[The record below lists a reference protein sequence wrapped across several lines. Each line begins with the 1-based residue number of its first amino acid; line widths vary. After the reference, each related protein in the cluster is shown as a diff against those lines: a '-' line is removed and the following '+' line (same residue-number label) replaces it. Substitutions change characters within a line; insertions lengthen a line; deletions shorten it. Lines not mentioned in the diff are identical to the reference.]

1 MLSYSYKILVIDDE
15 IDIKSNYAV
24 YKQYIKKEEIDT
36 EFTFVSSTKEL
47 DKVQKD
53 TFDILMVDY
62 NLQNSFFSETKPNI
76 AGTDFI
82 KSFREENRISKI
94 IFYSSEFEYSNSEKK
109 YHLNL
114 KDKEIFDLI
123 NLYKIDSI
131 VSKNNFD
138 MVVHSIIDN
147 IRDLDPIAK
156 LLINTRDKYD
166 QRDSQLYYT
175 TSDGEEMNIEQ
186 LLQEYQADSK
196 RGKEFK
202 EQLLSTIVTLLLEY
216 RY

>member
-1 MLSYSYKILVIDDE
+1 MSYSYKILVIDDE

-202 EQLLSTIVTLLLEY
+202 EQLL
-216 RY
+216 

>member
-1 MLSYSYKILVIDDE
+1 MSYSYKILVIDDE

-62 NLQNSFFSETKPNI
+62 NLQNSFFSEIKPNI

>member
-1 MLSYSYKILVIDDE
+1 
-15 IDIKSNYAV
+15 
-24 YKQYIKKEEIDT
+24 
-36 EFTFVSSTKEL
+36 
-47 DKVQKD
+47 
-53 TFDILMVDY
+53 
-62 NLQNSFFSETKPNI
+62 
-76 AGTDFI
+76 
-82 KSFREENRISKI
+82 
-94 IFYSSEFEYSNSEKK
+94 
-109 YHLNL
+109 
-114 KDKEIFDLI
+114 
-123 NLYKIDSI
+123 
-131 VSKNNFD
+131 
-138 MVVHSIIDN
+138 DN

>member
-1 MLSYSYKILVIDDE
+1 
-15 IDIKSNYAV
+15 
-24 YKQYIKKEEIDT
+24 
-36 EFTFVSSTKEL
+36 
-47 DKVQKD
+47 
-53 TFDILMVDY
+53 
-62 NLQNSFFSETKPNI
+62 
-76 AGTDFI
+76 
-82 KSFREENRISKI
+82 
-94 IFYSSEFEYSNSEKK
+94 
-109 YHLNL
+109 
-114 KDKEIFDLI
+114 
-123 NLYKIDSI
+123 
-131 VSKNNFD
+131 

>member
-1 MLSYSYKILVIDDE
+1 
-15 IDIKSNYAV
+15 
-24 YKQYIKKEEIDT
+24 
-36 EFTFVSSTKEL
+36 
-47 DKVQKD
+47 
-53 TFDILMVDY
+53 
-62 NLQNSFFSETKPNI
+62 
-76 AGTDFI
+76 
-82 KSFREENRISKI
+82 
-94 IFYSSEFEYSNSEKK
+94 
-109 YHLNL
+109 
-114 KDKEIFDLI
+114 
-123 NLYKIDSI
+123 
-131 VSKNNFD
+131 NNFD

>member
-1 MLSYSYKILVIDDE
+1 
-15 IDIKSNYAV
+15 
-24 YKQYIKKEEIDT
+24 
-36 EFTFVSSTKEL
+36 
-47 DKVQKD
+47 
-53 TFDILMVDY
+53 
-62 NLQNSFFSETKPNI
+62 
-76 AGTDFI
+76 
-82 KSFREENRISKI
+82 
-94 IFYSSEFEYSNSEKK
+94 
-109 YHLNL
+109 
-114 KDKEIFDLI
+114 
-123 NLYKIDSI
+123 
-131 VSKNNFD
+131 
-138 MVVHSIIDN
+138 IDN

>member
-1 MLSYSYKILVIDDE
+1 
-15 IDIKSNYAV
+15 
-24 YKQYIKKEEIDT
+24 
-36 EFTFVSSTKEL
+36 
-47 DKVQKD
+47 
-53 TFDILMVDY
+53 
-62 NLQNSFFSETKPNI
+62 
-76 AGTDFI
+76 
-82 KSFREENRISKI
+82 
-94 IFYSSEFEYSNSEKK
+94 
-109 YHLNL
+109 
-114 KDKEIFDLI
+114 
-123 NLYKIDSI
+123 
-131 VSKNNFD
+131 
-138 MVVHSIIDN
+138 
-147 IRDLDPIAK
+147 DPIAK

>member
-1 MLSYSYKILVIDDE
+1 ILVIDDE

>member
-1 MLSYSYKILVIDDE
+1 M
-15 IDIKSNYAV
+15 
-24 YKQYIKKEEIDT
+24 
-36 EFTFVSSTKEL
+36 
-47 DKVQKD
+47 
-53 TFDILMVDY
+53 
-62 NLQNSFFSETKPNI
+62 
-76 AGTDFI
+76 
-82 KSFREENRISKI
+82 
-94 IFYSSEFEYSNSEKK
+94 
-109 YHLNL
+109 
-114 KDKEIFDLI
+114 
-123 NLYKIDSI
+123 
-131 VSKNNFD
+131 
-138 MVVHSIIDN
+138 VHSIIDN

>member
-1 MLSYSYKILVIDDE
+1 MSYSYKILVIDDE

-62 NLQNSFFSETKPNI
+62 NLKNSFFSEIKPNI

-94 IFYSSEFEYSNSEKK
+94 IFYSSEFEYSNSEKR

-114 KDKEIFDLI
+114 KDKDIFDLI

>member
-1 MLSYSYKILVIDDE
+1 MSYSYKILVIDDE
-15 IDIKSNYAV
+15 IDIQSNYAV

>member
-1 MLSYSYKILVIDDE
+1 
-15 IDIKSNYAV
+15 
-24 YKQYIKKEEIDT
+24 
-36 EFTFVSSTKEL
+36 
-47 DKVQKD
+47 
-53 TFDILMVDY
+53 
-62 NLQNSFFSETKPNI
+62 
-76 AGTDFI
+76 
-82 KSFREENRISKI
+82 
-94 IFYSSEFEYSNSEKK
+94 
-109 YHLNL
+109 
-114 KDKEIFDLI
+114 
-123 NLYKIDSI
+123 YKIDSI

>member
-1 MLSYSYKILVIDDE
+1 
-15 IDIKSNYAV
+15 
-24 YKQYIKKEEIDT
+24 
-36 EFTFVSSTKEL
+36 
-47 DKVQKD
+47 
-53 TFDILMVDY
+53 
-62 NLQNSFFSETKPNI
+62 
-76 AGTDFI
+76 
-82 KSFREENRISKI
+82 
-94 IFYSSEFEYSNSEKK
+94 
-109 YHLNL
+109 
-114 KDKEIFDLI
+114 EIFDLI

>member
-1 MLSYSYKILVIDDE
+1 
-15 IDIKSNYAV
+15 
-24 YKQYIKKEEIDT
+24 
-36 EFTFVSSTKEL
+36 
-47 DKVQKD
+47 
-53 TFDILMVDY
+53 
-62 NLQNSFFSETKPNI
+62 
-76 AGTDFI
+76 
-82 KSFREENRISKI
+82 
-94 IFYSSEFEYSNSEKK
+94 
-109 YHLNL
+109 
-114 KDKEIFDLI
+114 
-123 NLYKIDSI
+123 

>member
-1 MLSYSYKILVIDDE
+1 
-15 IDIKSNYAV
+15 YAV

>member
-62 NLQNSFFSETKPNI
+62 NLQNSFFSEIKPNI

>member
-1 MLSYSYKILVIDDE
+1 
-15 IDIKSNYAV
+15 
-24 YKQYIKKEEIDT
+24 
-36 EFTFVSSTKEL
+36 
-47 DKVQKD
+47 
-53 TFDILMVDY
+53 
-62 NLQNSFFSETKPNI
+62 
-76 AGTDFI
+76 
-82 KSFREENRISKI
+82 
-94 IFYSSEFEYSNSEKK
+94 
-109 YHLNL
+109 
-114 KDKEIFDLI
+114 
-123 NLYKIDSI
+123 
-131 VSKNNFD
+131 
-138 MVVHSIIDN
+138 VHSIIDN

>member
-1 MLSYSYKILVIDDE
+1 MSYSYKILVIDDE
-15 IDIKSNYAV
+15 IDIRTNYAV

-62 NLQNSFFSETKPNI
+62 NLQNSFFSEIKPNI

-94 IFYSSEFEYSNSEKK
+94 IFYSSEFEYSDSEKS

-114 KDKEIFDLI
+114 KDKDIFDLI
-123 NLYKIDSI
+123 NSYKIDSI

-138 MVVHSIIDN
+138 MVVNSIIDN

>member
-15 IDIKSNYAV
+15 IDIQSNYAV

>member
-1 MLSYSYKILVIDDE
+1 
-15 IDIKSNYAV
+15 
-24 YKQYIKKEEIDT
+24 DT

>member
-1 MLSYSYKILVIDDE
+1 MSYSYKILVIDDE

-202 EQLLSTIVTLLLEY
+202 
-216 RY
+216 

>member
-1 MLSYSYKILVIDDE
+1 MSYSYKILVIDDE

-202 EQLLSTIVTLLLEY
+202 EQLLSTI
-216 RY
+216 

>member
-1 MLSYSYKILVIDDE
+1 MSYSYKILVIDDE

-202 EQLLSTIVTLLLEY
+202 EQLLSTIV
-216 RY
+216 

>member
-1 MLSYSYKILVIDDE
+1 
-15 IDIKSNYAV
+15 
-24 YKQYIKKEEIDT
+24 
-36 EFTFVSSTKEL
+36 
-47 DKVQKD
+47 
-53 TFDILMVDY
+53 
-62 NLQNSFFSETKPNI
+62 
-76 AGTDFI
+76 
-82 KSFREENRISKI
+82 
-94 IFYSSEFEYSNSEKK
+94 
-109 YHLNL
+109 
-114 KDKEIFDLI
+114 
-123 NLYKIDSI
+123 
-131 VSKNNFD
+131 D

>member
-1 MLSYSYKILVIDDE
+1 MSYSYKILVIDDE
-15 IDIKSNYAV
+15 IDIRTNYAV

-62 NLQNSFFSETKPNI
+62 NLQNSFFSEIKPNI

-94 IFYSSEFEYSNSEKK
+94 IFYSSEFEYSDSEKR

-114 KDKEIFDLI
+114 KDKDIFDLI
-123 NLYKIDSI
+123 NSYKIDSI

-202 EQLLSTIVTLLLEY
+202 DQLLSTIVTLLLEY

>member
-1 MLSYSYKILVIDDE
+1 MSYSYKILVIDDE
-15 IDIKSNYAV
+15 IDIRTNYAV

-62 NLQNSFFSETKPNI
+62 NLQNSFFSEIKPNI

-94 IFYSSEFEYSNSEKK
+94 IFYSSEFEYSDSEKR

-114 KDKEIFDLI
+114 KDKDIFDLI
-123 NLYKIDSI
+123 NSYKIDSI

-138 MVVHSIIDN
+138 MVVNSIIDN

>member
-1 MLSYSYKILVIDDE
+1 MSYSYKILVIDDE

-36 EFTFVSSTKEL
+36 EFTLVSSTKEL

-53 TFDILMVDY
+53 SFDILMVDY
-62 NLQNSFFSETKPNI
+62 NLQNSFFSEIKPNI

>member
-1 MLSYSYKILVIDDE
+1 
-15 IDIKSNYAV
+15 
-24 YKQYIKKEEIDT
+24 
-36 EFTFVSSTKEL
+36 
-47 DKVQKD
+47 
-53 TFDILMVDY
+53 
-62 NLQNSFFSETKPNI
+62 
-76 AGTDFI
+76 
-82 KSFREENRISKI
+82 
-94 IFYSSEFEYSNSEKK
+94 
-109 YHLNL
+109 
-114 KDKEIFDLI
+114 
-123 NLYKIDSI
+123 
-131 VSKNNFD
+131 
-138 MVVHSIIDN
+138 SIIDN

>member
-1 MLSYSYKILVIDDE
+1 
-15 IDIKSNYAV
+15 
-24 YKQYIKKEEIDT
+24 
-36 EFTFVSSTKEL
+36 
-47 DKVQKD
+47 
-53 TFDILMVDY
+53 
-62 NLQNSFFSETKPNI
+62 
-76 AGTDFI
+76 
-82 KSFREENRISKI
+82 
-94 IFYSSEFEYSNSEKK
+94 
-109 YHLNL
+109 
-114 KDKEIFDLI
+114 
-123 NLYKIDSI
+123 I

>member
-1 MLSYSYKILVIDDE
+1 MSYSYKILVIDDE

>member
-1 MLSYSYKILVIDDE
+1 MSYSYKILVIDDE
-15 IDIKSNYAV
+15 IDIKSKYAV

>member
-1 MLSYSYKILVIDDE
+1 MSYSYKILVIDDE
-15 IDIKSNYAV
+15 IDIRSNYAV

-62 NLQNSFFSETKPNI
+62 NLQNSFFSEIKPNI

>member
-1 MLSYSYKILVIDDE
+1 
-15 IDIKSNYAV
+15 
-24 YKQYIKKEEIDT
+24 
-36 EFTFVSSTKEL
+36 
-47 DKVQKD
+47 
-53 TFDILMVDY
+53 
-62 NLQNSFFSETKPNI
+62 
-76 AGTDFI
+76 
-82 KSFREENRISKI
+82 
-94 IFYSSEFEYSNSEKK
+94 
-109 YHLNL
+109 
-114 KDKEIFDLI
+114 
-123 NLYKIDSI
+123 
-131 VSKNNFD
+131 
-138 MVVHSIIDN
+138 VVHSIIDN

>member
-1 MLSYSYKILVIDDE
+1 
-15 IDIKSNYAV
+15 
-24 YKQYIKKEEIDT
+24 KQYIKKEEIDT

>member
-1 MLSYSYKILVIDDE
+1 MSYSYKILVIDDE

-202 EQLLSTIVTLLLEY
+202 EQLLSTIVTLLL
-216 RY
+216 

>member
-1 MLSYSYKILVIDDE
+1 YKILVIDDE

>member
-1 MLSYSYKILVIDDE
+1 
-15 IDIKSNYAV
+15 
-24 YKQYIKKEEIDT
+24 
-36 EFTFVSSTKEL
+36 
-47 DKVQKD
+47 
-53 TFDILMVDY
+53 
-62 NLQNSFFSETKPNI
+62 
-76 AGTDFI
+76 
-82 KSFREENRISKI
+82 
-94 IFYSSEFEYSNSEKK
+94 
-109 YHLNL
+109 
-114 KDKEIFDLI
+114 
-123 NLYKIDSI
+123 
-131 VSKNNFD
+131 NFD